1 MTRPISHGPHM
12 LAHDAGALA
21 NVLRRTTSETPSK
34 RDITVI
40 SRALKRAITDEK
52 RNNTKEIVA
61 LLTTALSL
69 ATSEEFDHVRARFQK
84 SIRLAINCLV
94 DERARKKSA

>member
-12 LAHDAGALA
+12 LAHDAAALS
-21 NVLRRTTSETPSK
+21 NILRRTLTDEPSK
-34 RDITVI
+34 RDITMI

-52 RNNTKEIVA
+52 RNNTKEIVP

-69 ATSEEFDHVRARFQK
+69 ATSEPFDDVRSRFQ
-84 SIRLAINCLV
+84 RQLRAAIGCLV
-94 DERARKKSA
+94 DERARRKSA